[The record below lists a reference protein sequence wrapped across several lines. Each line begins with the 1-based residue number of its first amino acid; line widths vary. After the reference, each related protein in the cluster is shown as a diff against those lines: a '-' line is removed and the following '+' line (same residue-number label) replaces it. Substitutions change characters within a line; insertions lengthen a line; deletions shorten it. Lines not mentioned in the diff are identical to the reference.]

1 MTVLSNLSIILLAA
15 EAFVIALVPLILCGG
30 LVYGLWWLQRHENLP
45 SWLKLAQAY
54 LELGRAY
61 VEMAMRAVV
70 KPVLLVHSTVATVQN
85 WLSVITKFVK
95 RRQ

>member
-1 MTVLSNLSIILLAA
+1 MNWIRDLSIILLAV
-15 EAFVIALVPLILCGG
+15 EAFIFALIPLALCGG

-45 SWLKLAQAY
+45 NWLRLAHAY

-61 VEMAMRAVV
+61 VEMAMAVV
-70 KPVLLVHSTVATVQN
+70 IKPILLLHSAAAMVQN
-85 WLSVITKFVK
+85 WLDPITKLAK